1 MNHRWTTVC
10 IVHYDSA
17 GWGGYREGAATLV
30 MIVPFWL
37 AFIAARRGID
47 NLTAVAHK
55 LYTQQDE
62 FFSARN
68 EGTIV
73 RGRDEDQT
81 TPVRNP
87 YELLADSDKGLN
99 MGMCLCREKNPNNRD
114 IDSRNAPSSSP
125 NVAATSFREFYS
137 QGRQWRLG
145 VGEGRREQFTV
156 HTSRSHNHNGRSLAT
171 TVHMKKHGGQA
182 GKSIDSLVLE
192 TLSLIRTLVDK

>member
-1 MNHRWTTVC
+1 
-10 IVHYDSA
+10 
-17 GWGGYREGAATLV
+17 

-37 AFIAARRGID
+37 AYIAARRGID
-47 NLTAVAHK
+47 NITAVAHK
-55 LYTQQDE
+55 FYTQQDE
-62 FFSARN
+62 IFSGGN
-68 EGTIV
+68 EEAIL
-73 RGRDEDQT
+73 RGKDIDKT
-81 TPVRNP
+81 APVRKLN
-87 YELLADSDKGLN
+87 ELLTATDNGKGLGGIDTDK

-114 IDSRNAPSSSP
+114 TDSRNAPSSSP
-125 NVAATSFREFYS
+125 NVAAIDPSFREFYS

-171 TVHMKKHGGQA
+171 AAHMKKHGGQA